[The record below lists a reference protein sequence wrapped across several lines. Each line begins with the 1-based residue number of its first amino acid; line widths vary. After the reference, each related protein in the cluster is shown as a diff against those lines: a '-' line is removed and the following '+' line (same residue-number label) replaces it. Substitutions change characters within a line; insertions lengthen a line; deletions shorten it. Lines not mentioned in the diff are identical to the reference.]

1 MKEFIKEFF
10 KRGFVAAAGGPVV
23 LAIIYAILGAKGII
37 TVLSVKEV
45 CMGILT
51 VTLLAFIVAG
61 SGAVYKVERLPVLA
75 AATIQGILLYADYL
89 LIYLLNGW
97 LKSQAV
103 PVIIFTCCFVLG
115 YLIIWLIVY
124 NVTKKTTDKINFQI
138 SK

>member
-61 SGAVYKVERLPVLA
+61 SGAVYKIERLSVFT
-75 AATIQGILLYADYL
+75 AATIQGVLLYADYL
-89 LIYLLNGW
+89 LIYLFNGW
-97 LKSQAV
+97 LESQAV
-103 PVIIFTCCFVLG
+103 PIAIFSGCFVAG
-115 YLIIWLIVY
+115 YLIIWFIVY
-124 NVTKKTTDKINFQI
+124 NVTKKSTDKINLQI
-138 SK
+138 NK